1 MIILKTLQGLR
12 NYCPTGEFHII
23 IYLHIFMQS
32 YFSKEM
38 EGVKKESLCEDVVFV
53 PGSPDLEEDEEVKR
67 RLLRKFVKSGKKI
80 KSNIPLNQAT
90 YQNMIE
96 YADRVGRIV
105 RDPEFMRVISQDVTL
120 HDLESCRI
128 RGFYASLTAAIV
140 DKS

>member
-1 MIILKTLQGLR
+1 MYQCPLCDQFGSDKVSVAQHLR
-12 NYCPTGEFHII
+12 QFHLDWKNRLG
-23 IYLHIFMQS
+23 Y
-32 YFSKEM
+32 
-38 EGVKKESLCEDVVFV
+38 
-53 PGSPDLEEDEEVKR
+53 LEEDEEVKR

-80 KSNIPLNQAT
+80 KSNVPLNQAT

-105 RDPEFMRVISQDVTL
+105 RDPEFMRQISQDVTL
-120 HDLESCRI
+120 HALESCRV